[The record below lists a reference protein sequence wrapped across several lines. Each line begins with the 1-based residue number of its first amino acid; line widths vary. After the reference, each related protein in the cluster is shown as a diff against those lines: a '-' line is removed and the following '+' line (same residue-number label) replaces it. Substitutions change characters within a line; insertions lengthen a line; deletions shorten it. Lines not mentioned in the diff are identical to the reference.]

1 MLSLRAIAPL
11 ALALELTAAAVTVG
25 QPAVA
30 QAQAQPAAMGKVS
43 VFGDNGARIQL
54 DGQVVGQL
62 PMAAPL
68 DVAPGAHRV
77 ALEIRGRITEAK
89 VEVKPGRY
97 LDVRFDRES
106 GAVMMSQPPTAI
118 VLESYQGLADATRA
132 SLARAVTAAME
143 QERLVR
149 FDPAAAPAETQ
160 RTAECLTQTA
170 CQAEFAAQ
178 NSLPYVLAVDVQKV
192 SGSSDWKVSG
202 KLVDAAV
209 GDVAASQEQPCPAC
223 TDEQVEARLTQL
235 VRAVTTQG
243 LARPRGQLELSS
255 EPAGAVVKL
264 DGRALGQTPVR
275 HPVWAGSAEL
285 VIQRSGFLPERRR
298 TYIPEGGTT
307 RVAVTLQKEPTR
319 REGPEPPSTLVA
331 EPQLV
336 TVRERESRPLWR
348 LAAGGASLGAGAL
361 FLGFGGAALALD
373 QTCVVEAAPPAQ
385 RCDQLYDTKNLGAGL
400 AAVGAVLSVTGIV
413 LMAIPGRSRLV
424 RRVIPAAA
432 TGNP

>member
-1 MLSLRAIAPL
+1 MTL
-11 ALALELTAAAVTVG
+11 AAVAAAAG
-25 QPAVA
+25 QPLLA
-30 QAQAQPAAMGKVS
+30 QAQAQAAPMGKVN

-68 DVAPGAHRV
+68 DVAPGPHRLAV
-77 ALEIRGRITEAK
+77 EIRGRITEAK

-118 VLESYQGLADATRA
+118 VIESYQGLSDATRA

-149 FDPAAAPAETQ
+149 FDPAAAPPETQ

-178 NSLPYVLAVDVQKV
+178 NSLPYVLAVDVQKA

-223 TDEQVEARLTQL
+223 TDEQAEARLAQL
-235 VRAVTTQG
+235 VRLVTAQG
-243 LARPRGQLELSS
+243 LARPRGQLDLSS
-255 EPAGAVVKL
+255 EPAGAAVTL
-264 DGRALGQTPVR
+264 DGRAVGQTPVR
-275 HPVWAGSAEL
+275 RPVWAGSAEI
-285 VIQRSGFLPERRR
+285 VVKRSGFLPERRR
-298 TYIPEGGTT
+298 TYLPEGSTT
-307 RVAVTLQKEPTR
+307 RVAVTLQKEPPR
-319 REGPEPPSTLVA
+319 IEGPEPPPSVVE
-331 EPQLV
+331 EPQIV
-336 TVRERESRPLWR
+336 MVRERDPRPIWR
-348 LAAGGASLGAGAL
+348 LAAGGATLGAGAL
-361 FLGFGGAALALD
+361 FLGFGGAAMAID
-373 QTCVVEAAPPAQ
+373 KTCIVEPSPPAQ
-385 RCDQLYDTKNLGAGL
+385 RCDQLYDTKNLGTGL
-400 AAVGAVLSVTGIV
+400 VAAGAVLSVAGIV
-413 LMAIPGRSRLV
+413 LMAIPGRGHMVRKVVPPAGARAALV
-424 RRVIPAAA
+424 
-432 TGNP
+432 TGSP